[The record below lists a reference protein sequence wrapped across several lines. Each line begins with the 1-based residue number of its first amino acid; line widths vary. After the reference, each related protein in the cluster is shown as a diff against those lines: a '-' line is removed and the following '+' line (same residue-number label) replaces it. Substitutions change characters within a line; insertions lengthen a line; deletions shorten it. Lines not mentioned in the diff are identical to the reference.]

1 MKGHPY
7 SHCPSLPSRP
17 RSRSSPPSPLGCSL
31 FVVLF
36 FFVPFLPAAAP
47 RSSFTCKIRLNFP
60 PLRKEGR
67 KEGRTDG
74 RNQAGKQRSKERNP
88 SISPFFKHSSTSFV
102 VVVVVV
108 ATSISIV
115 TQFSPLSHVIA
126 ATSCVLRRSNCRR
139 AFLSD
144 RSVFVPH
151 SWSSRTASPILWE
164 EEENIS
170 RRW

>member
-17 RSRSSPPSPLGCSL
+17 VLAHADAPLQRAPLGCCSWS
-31 FVVLF
+31 F
-36 FFVPFLPAAAP
+36 FFLFVPFPSCLLLPHAHPSHARFALTFL
-47 RSSFTCKIRLNFP
+47 RSA
-60 PLRKEGR
+60 RKEGR
-67 KEGRTDG
+67 ADG

-88 SISPFFKHSSTSFV
+88 SLSSFFEHSSS
-102 VVVVVV
+102 VVVVV
-108 ATSISIV
+108 ATAISIV

-126 ATSCVLRRSNCRR
+126 ATSCVFRRSNCRR

-151 SWSSRTASPILWE
+151 SWSFRTASPILWK

>member
-67 KEGRTDG
+67 KGGRTKPS
-74 RNQAGKQRSKERNP
+74 REAKEQRKE
-88 SISPFFKHSSTSFV
+88 SISLAVLQTLLH
-102 VVVVVV
+102 
-108 ATSISIV
+108 
-115 TQFSPLSHVIA
+115 L
-126 ATSCVLRRSNCRR
+126 LRRRRRRRRHFYLNCH
-139 AFLSD
+139 AILSSLACD
-144 RSVFVPH
+144 CGNLLRLAQEQLSTRV
-151 SWSSRTASPILWE
+151 SQ
-164 EEENIS
+164 
-170 RRW
+170 